1 MQFLP
6 TLELTPQLRLLL
18 ARGALRLQPGQW
30 VRDERGVG
38 RYLRTDTEK
47 GVTYV
52 SRVRPGDTWASASD
66 RFRRACVKG
75 FVGKYRGRYERTKAE
90 RRARRGDGGPPADP
104 SSGTPVPEGWN
115 GGLYSA
121 AAR

>member
-6 TLELTPQLRLLL
+6 TLDLTPQVRLLL

-30 VRDERGVG
+30 VKDERGVG
-38 RYLRTDTEK
+38 RYLRTDHSR

-52 SRVRPGDTWASASD
+52 SRVRPGDSWSSAAD

-75 FVGKYRGRYERTKAE
+75 FVGKYRPLYERAKAE
-90 RRARRGDGGPPADP
+90 REMRRMAGPAAVPP
-104 SSGTPVPEGWN
+104 SATPGPEGERKDA
-115 GGLYSA
+115 GYSA
-121 AAR
+121 AMR

>member
-6 TLELTPQLRLLL
+6 TLDLTPQVRLLL

-38 RYLRTDTEK
+38 RYLRTDHSK

-52 SRVRPGDTWASASD
+52 SRVRPGDSWASAAD

-75 FVGKYRGRYERTKAE
+75 FVGKYRPLYERARAE
-90 RRARRGDGGPPADP
+90 REFRRRTAGPAASPSATPA
-104 SSGTPVPEGWN
+104 PEGGKE
-115 GGLYSA
+115 GGGYSA
-121 AAR
+121 AMR

>member
-6 TLELTPQLRLLL
+6 TLDLTPQLRMLL

-52 SRVRPGDTWASASD
+52 SRVRPGDSWASASD
-66 RFRRACVKG
+66 RFHRACAKG
-75 FVGKYRGRYERTKAE
+75 FVGKYRPLYKRVKAE
-90 RRARRGDGGPPADP
+90 REARRQEARHA
-104 SSGTPVPEGWN
+104 EARH
-115 GGLYSA
+115 SA
-121 AAR
+121 ATR